1 MRHLTRLACRP
12 GDLAQ
17 SSFTLPQHVE
27 DGLSAIES
35 SNKIC
40 EYFSSISQEYS
51 PLDIE
56 TLPDRVQSKLASDPC
71 DHPILADHTV
81 YEGLRKGKKTCSVP
95 GDIPIKLLNE
105 FLPEFTAPVAAI
117 YRAAIA
123 THTWPTAYKK
133 EYHLPINKVPS
144 PKSEDDLR
152 NLGLTPFLSKRLEW
166 FLIKWIWPYIAPHI
180 DLDQLGGLPG
190 CSVEHYLIQMLDF
203 IHSNLDKNYKEPT
216 AVLAGLVDFSKAFNR
231 MDHNILITILSDLNI
246 PTCALRLI
254 ASYLSQR
261 KMCVRYNG
269 TESAEQH
276 IPGGGPQGGL
286 LTVILFNLQVNKAGA
301 PCTLPSQLLLGH
313 AGPEPAPTQTGP
325 LPPCHYKDKWKKKKY
340 VDDLSILESVN
351 LRTALVPATPIIG
364 PMNWHEQSGLA
375 LPPENST
382 LQHQLGDLL
391 DFTIANK
398 MKINIKKTKVI
409 PFNTT
414 KKYSF
419 LPQLCFPGSEPFE
432 VLYETRLLGVTLSSN
447 LSWHAHVNDI
457 CKRATAKLW
466 ILVRFRSLGGNT
478 TQLLKIY
485 QTRIRSTLEFAAPV
499 FHGGLTLDQS
509 RQIEMIQKKAFVII
523 LGKAYISYE
532 VALEKLNQERLDD
545 RRTNLSIKFA
555 EKCVKSNQHKNLFPL
570 NPNFRA
576 DMRRPQ
582 PYLEHNCHTSRY
594 YNSPVPSLARLLNKQ
609 YRKVNN

>member
-1 MRHLTRLACRP
+1 
-12 GDLAQ
+12 
-17 SSFTLPQHVE
+17 
-27 DGLSAIES
+27 
-35 SNKIC
+35 
-40 EYFSSISQEYS
+40 
-51 PLDIE
+51 
-56 TLPDRVQSKLASDPC
+56 
-71 DHPILADHTV
+71 
-81 YEGLRKGKKTCSVP
+81 
-95 GDIPIKLLNE
+95 
-105 FLPEFTAPVAAI
+105 
-117 YRAAIA
+117 
-123 THTWPTAYKK
+123 
-133 EYHLPINKVPS
+133 
-144 PKSEDDLR
+144 
-152 NLGLTPFLSKRLEW
+152 
-166 FLIKWIWPYIAPHI
+166 
-180 DLDQLGGLPG
+180 
-190 CSVEHYLIQMLDF
+190 MLDF
-203 IHSNLDKNYKEPT
+203 IHKNLDRNYKEPT

-231 MDHNILITILSDLNI
+231 MDHNILIIILSDLNI

-254 ASYLSQR
+254 VSYLSRR
-261 KMCVRYNG
+261 KMCVRYNC

-301 PCTLPSQLLLGH
+301 PCTLPSQLLPGH
-313 AGPEPAPTQTGP
+313 AGPEPAPTQSGP

-364 PMNWHEQSGLA
+364 PMNWHEQSGLV

-398 MKINIKKTKVI
+398 MKINIKKTKII

-419 LPQLCFPGSEPFE
+419 LPQLCFPGSEPLE
-432 VLYETRLLGVTLSSN
+432 VIYETRLLGVTLCSN

-466 ILVRFRSLGGNT
+466 VLVRFRSLGGNT
-478 TQLLKIY
+478 AQLLKIY

-609 YRKVNN
+609 YRKSEQLKKGTDLI